1 LCRARLMVGRRSLRM
16 ASQAEEAKA
25 DVRQLEAKLANEQF
39 RTRAPAAVVGKEDE
53 KLARR
58 PRSSGG
64 ASDPRQGI
72 DVRKL

>member
-1 LCRARLMVGRRSLRM
+1 MVGRGSLRM

-25 DVRQLEAKLANEQF
+25 DVRQLEAKLANEQL
-39 RTRAPAAVVGKEDE
+39 RTRAPAAVVDKEDE

-58 PRSSGG
+58 PRSPGG
-64 ASDPRQGI
+64 ASDPRQGV